1 MKMRT
6 TTMNTTMSSVSF
18 ENLGKNILACACV
31 IHLFPAFMVLNLVP
45 GLQDIKNTLVVK
57 VQL

>member
-1 MKMRT
+1 
-6 TTMNTTMSSVSF
+6 MNTTMSSVSF